1 LRNTSPWKSP
11 RGGRRGKYKVL
22 EEAGVAQVERIR
34 RAGRSEELPW

>member
-1 LRNTSPWKSP
+1 MRKRDPWKSP
-11 RGGRRGKYKVL
+11 GGGRRGKYKVL